1 MMALMMVMCGELR
14 DMNISHR
21 YLLEAFNSSTPAEH
35 LPTPVQAASAS
46 SSSPF
51 PMLFLHF
58 VVKTTQHLPLPEY
71 AYTQNACNP
80 IQ

>member
-35 LPTPVQAASAS
+35 
-46 SSSPF
+46 
-51 PMLFLHF
+51 
-58 VVKTTQHLPLPEY
+58 
-71 AYTQNACNP
+71 
-80 IQ
+80 